1 MLRYLLR
8 RISLIPPALLLVHF
22 LGFAYA
28 HIVRPLRAFRNP
40 FLAATSPP
48 SPLLTT
54 YADLIRKALHFDF
67 GNMPDPWGINREIT
81 IPGGVFRASASSLGL
96 LGIALFVSV
105 MAGIYLGFR
114 AARSEP
120 PIVARW
126 LTVLST
132 AGLAMPTFLTGSL
145 FFAAWF
151 LYVLWGGPGSLP
163 LPLSG
168 FGWDAHLIIPVLVLM
183 ARPSVQIAQVT
194 ASLLTEEFGKQYVVA
209 ARSVGNTWRAIRSRH
224 ALRNMMAP
232 LILTIASSVRL
243 LVGELIIVEWLFDW
257 PGLGS
262 LLAQTL
268 IPGGMVLSRRNL
280 DHALFLD
287 PPVIAALLVIFAA
300 LFLATDLMASLLVR
314 VFDPRMRED

>member
-54 YADLIRKALHFDF
+54 YADLIRKALNFDF

-81 IPGGVFRASASSLGL
+81 IPDGVFRASASSLGL
-96 LGIALFVSV
+96 LGIALLVSV
-105 MAGIYLGFR
+105 MVGVYLGFR

-132 AGLAMPTFLTGSL
+132 TGLAMPTFLTGSL

-268 IPGGMVLSRRNL
+268 IPGGIVLSRRSL
-280 DHALFLD
+280 DNALFLD
-287 PPVIAALLVIFAA
+287 PPVIAAALVIFAA

-314 VFDPRMRED
+314 VFDPRIRED